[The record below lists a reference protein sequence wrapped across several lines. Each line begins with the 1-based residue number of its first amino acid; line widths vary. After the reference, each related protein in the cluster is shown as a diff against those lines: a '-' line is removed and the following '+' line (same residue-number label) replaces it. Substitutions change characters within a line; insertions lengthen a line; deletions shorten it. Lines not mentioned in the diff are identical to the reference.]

1 MTKETKIGLLVG
13 LAFIILFAIILSE
26 KGAGPRPQGAP
37 QFTQVDN
44 SRGGADRTGST
55 LVDAGKLPLPIDPV
69 ASEGHSSRTKPSKP
83 SVAIGPV
90 ARHEAA
96 PDELSLPT
104 LEPSLIGE
112 KPASTAAVTVE
123 KPVIVGETSKTT
135 ELATAHEGK
144 RSVDSALEN
153 ALNRTSLTARTESS
167 ASLDTPTKFV
177 DTTSTPK
184 VETATTEST
193 AKGRTYVVQPGDTLL
208 MIARRNYGIGTPSAI
223 DAIVKANSK
232 MIKNAH
238 SIRVG
243 QKLTIPQTDRLALV
257 DESAKATPTP
267 TPTPEDR
274 IFIES
279 VDANN
284 HVIDTE
290 KPETRVADS
299 AKSKS
304 ESRTTMSGGE
314 SKAPK
319 TDAVARASGDKSR
332 ELKTD
337 KAKPENASA
346 RVYEVKPKDT
356 LQRIA
361 RRELGDAKRYKE
373 IEDLNRQVLGRK
385 SRLKPGMKLRL
396 PGKDSASST
405 LSGESEASAR
415 RNAPVEMAAR

>member
-44 SRGGADRTGST
+44 ARGGADRTGST
-55 LVDAGKLPLPIDPV
+55 LVDAGKLPLPIEPV
-69 ASEGHSSRTKPSKP
+69 ATEPRPTRTKPAKSP
-83 SVAIGPV
+83 MTNTTL
-90 ARHEAA
+90 ARRDAG

-104 LEPSLIGE
+104 LEPSLIGG
-112 KPASTAAVTVE
+112 KPESTAAVTVE
-123 KPVIVGETSKTT
+123 KPAVVGETSKTT
-135 ELATAHEGK
+135 ELAAANDGK

-167 ASLDTPTKFV
+167 ASLDMPSKFV
-177 DTTSTPK
+177 ETTSTPK
-184 VETATTEST
+184 VETATTET
-193 AKGRTYVVQPGDTLL
+193 TGKGRTYVVQPGDTLL
-208 MIARRNYGIGTPSAI
+208 MIARRNYGVGTPSAI

-232 MIKNAH
+232 TIKNAH

-257 DESAKATPTP
+257 DETTKTPSASATPD
-267 TPTPEDR
+267 DR

-284 HVIDTE
+284 NVIDSE
-290 KPETRVADS
+290 KPETKVADS
-299 AKSKS
+299 AKTKS
-304 ESRTTMSGGE
+304 ESHLGTSANEAKT
-314 SKAPK
+314 PK
-319 TDAVARASGDKSR
+319 TDAVARASGDKSH
-332 ELKTD
+332 ELKGD
-337 KAKPENASA
+337 KAGDAKTASA

-373 IEDLNRQVLGRK
+373 IEELNRQLLGRK

-396 PGKDSASST
+396 PGKDSASTT
-405 LSGESEASAR
+405 LGGESEASAR
-415 RNAPVEMAAR
+415 RSAAIEMAAR